1 MTIAID
7 MVGTNLRSGTRTYN
21 INFCKYLS
29 HKKLKNKIYI
39 FITHNYYKELKTN
52 NPNITYILKPNYLS
66 NTTSRFLWMQFI
78 LPFELKNL
86 SVKKLY
92 SPMNVGPLI
101 LKLLNIKLILALHSN
116 LPWTYFEKMPGNF
129 FKNFFTR
136 FIMEKSI
143 KASDVLIVCSDFAKK
158 EIIKILK
165 IKKKKI
171 VSIYLGVD
179 ETFLTNTK
187 NNYYL
192 KGFNYNNY
200 IISVLSCTRYHNIIN
215 LLKAFSKLK
224 KENSKKLKFIFILQ
238 VLDKKYFLEINE
250 FIKTNFNKNVVIIF
264 QNLDNRYL
272 VNLYRKARF
281 YIFSSYTEV
290 FGMTSLEAMS
300 QKCPVL
306 ISNRSAI
313 PEINKDA
320 ALYFNPDNI
329 SQTKD
334 VMYKLLYN
342 PKLRKIL
349 VKKGD
354 VHFKKFNWKKTINT
368 TIKILEF

>member
-1 MTIAID
+1 M
-7 MVGTNLRSGTRTYN
+7 
-21 INFCKYLS
+21 
-29 HKKLKNKIYI
+29 
-39 FITHNYYKELKTN
+39 
-52 NPNITYILKPNYLS
+52 
-66 NTTSRFLWMQFI
+66 
-78 LPFELKNL
+78 
-86 SVKKLY
+86 
-92 SPMNVGPLI
+92 
-101 LKLLNIKLILALHSN
+101 
-116 LPWTYFEKMPGNF
+116 
-129 FKNFFTR
+129 
-136 FIMEKSI
+136 
-143 KASDVLIVCSDFAKK
+143 
-158 EIIKILK
+158 
-165 IKKKKI
+165 
-171 VSIYLGVD
+171 
-179 ETFLTNTK
+179 
-187 NNYYL
+187 
-192 KGFNYNNY
+192 
-200 IISVLSCTRYHNIIN
+200 SCTRYHNIIN

-334 VMYKLLYN
+334 VMYKLIYN

-354 VHFKKFNWKKTINT
+354 AHFKKFNWKKTINT